1 MNIDIKSIKTTDM
14 KSYFSPIQNK
24 VHELFETN
32 IGQLNKPESQEKD
45 IDFSAIFD
53 MFDLR
58 RINISNRPKQKI
70 ILFSLFLIKKYKI

>member
-14 KSYFSPIQNK
+14 KSYYSPIQNK

-32 IGQLNKPESQEKD
+32 IGQLNNTESKEKN

-58 RINISNRPKQKI
+58 RINISKRTK
-70 ILFSLFLIKKYKI
+70 